1 MFSHI
6 VMENQPSEGFETFA
20 IILSYYENQ
29 YLITVGLVK

>member
-20 IILSYYENQ
+20 VILSYCENQ
-29 YLITVGLVK
+29 YLITAGLVK